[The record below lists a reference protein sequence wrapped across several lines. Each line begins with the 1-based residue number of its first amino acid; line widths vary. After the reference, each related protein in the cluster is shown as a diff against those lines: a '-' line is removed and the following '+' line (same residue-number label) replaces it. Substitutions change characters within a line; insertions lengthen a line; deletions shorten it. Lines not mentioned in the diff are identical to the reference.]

1 MLVPNED
8 VLGPAG
14 RRRRRRL
21 RGGQPVSLPPCKLPL
36 LYLMLQG
43 TLKEGCA

>member
-8 VLGPAG
+8 VLGHAG
-14 RRRRRRL
+14 RRRRL

-36 LYLMLQG
+36 LYLMLQR